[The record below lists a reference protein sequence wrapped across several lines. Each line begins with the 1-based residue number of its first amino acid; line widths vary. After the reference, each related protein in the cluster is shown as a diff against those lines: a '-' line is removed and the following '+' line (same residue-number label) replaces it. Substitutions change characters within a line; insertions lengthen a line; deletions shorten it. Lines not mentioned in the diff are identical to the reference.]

1 VVATSDGKTITWNV
15 EPIGWEDS
23 SQASPTT
30 SQTGSASTIT
40 PKQEALPKVVIISK
54 DLKEEIVVIKNNDAV
69 DIDMSGW
76 SLVSVKGDQVFTF
89 PEGFRLGK
97 GKQLP

>member
-1 VVATSDGKTITWNV
+1 
-15 EPIGWEDS
+15 
-23 SQASPTT
+23 
-30 SQTGSASTIT
+30 
-40 PKQEALPKVVIISK
+40 VVIISK
-54 DLKEEIVVIKNNDAV
+54 DLKEEIVVIQNNDAV

-97 GKQLP
+97 GKTVTITSGPKDTRIRQVCSSGLPLPYGTMMEIQRNY